1 MKTLKT
7 ALFLFLLPG
16 LLSLA
21 DPQAAFAQKGKGGNP
36 QVKKEHAKRV
46 IRRTAVVI
54 LVAHKKVKEGKVYT
68 GNLARAI
75 AHQKFARKLYRNG
88 KFYRAIHQARR
99 ARHLAIM
106 AIKANKGAETAD
118 MRYSKEDEDNL
129 RGGPT
134 DENLDAELAKEM
146 PGEPNKD
153 EDVIGSEPDIDLKD
167 DE

>member
-1 MKTLKT
+1 MKTAKKLV
-7 ALFLFLLPG
+7 LLFLLPAMF
-16 LLSLA
+16 SFT
-21 DPQAAFAQKGKGGNP
+21 DTQAATQPKGKGP

-54 LVAHKKVKEGKVYT
+54 LVAHKKVKENKVYT
-68 GNLARAI
+68 GNLAKAI

-99 ARHLAIM
+99 ARHLAIL
-106 AIKANKGAETAD
+106 AIKANKGAESAD
-118 MRYSKEDEDNL
+118 MRFNKEDEEVMK
-129 RGGPT
+129 GGPT

-146 PGEPNKD
+146 PGEPTKD
-153 EDVIGSEPDIDLKD
+153 EDVIGSDPDIDLKE